1 MNAWLP
7 DLLTWVQTYGYL
19 AVWASLFIAAAGI
32 PLPITLVLLA
42 VGAFTGVGDFNL
54 VWIAL
59 VATSGSVAGD
69 QLGYGVG
76 RRWGSQLL
84 LWLERSPHLQRLS
97 GRAIAPAETYFARHG
112 GWAVFLTRFLV
123 SGLGG
128 VTNLL
133 AGATRYRYRRFLLAD
148 IAGEALGAI
157 IPLGLGYL
165 VGASWEAAG
174 DVLNA
179 ASLLAVVA
187 VVLVVLCVSLQKT
200 LPRLRGDRTSKANLE
215 PDRQP
220 ARVTPQGHPGSD
232 EESEVTLPMSFEP
245 VAVRL

>member
-1 MNAWLP
+1 M
-7 DLLTWVQTYGYL
+7 L

-42 VGAFTGVGDFNL
+42 VGAFTGVGDFNP

-84 LWLERSPHLQRLS
+84 LWLQRSPYLQRLS
-97 GRAIAPAETYFARHG
+97 GRAIAPAETYFARYG

-133 AGATRYRYRRFLLAD
+133 AGATRYRYLRFLLAD

-157 IPLGLGYL
+157 IPLESRVSGWCKLGGGRRRAQCGIAPRGGGHRL
-165 VGASWEAAG
+165 GCPVRASAE
-174 DVLNA
+174 DA
-179 ASLLAVVA
+179 ASLAW
-187 VVLVVLCVSLQKT
+187 
-200 LPRLRGDRTSKANLE
+200 
-215 PDRQP
+215 
-220 ARVTPQGHPGSD
+220 
-232 EESEVTLPMSFEP
+232 
-245 VAVRL
+245 